1 MGRSGRGHDVDI
13 LSSKVVAHTYVN
25 WGPFLVD
32 PWMSTWFCTNRM
44 LDLWGLVN
52 RHWSMIVVVGWY
64 PTIPLEMFTEIVYE
78 KTLTRERWD
87 LDRPYDTVAKGCHT
101 WPVCGHVYVVLD
113 KFIPLQGWLLIWI
126 PLHSRIWV
134 IASSLPPL
142 IEMHVYYYDDGLRW
156 LINDG
161 DDDYITM
168 LIYFIVMLVILNVI
182 ASHFTYIHV

>member
-1 MGRSGRGHDVDI
+1 
-13 LSSKVVAHTYVN
+13 
-25 WGPFLVD
+25 
-32 PWMSTWFCTNRM
+32 
-44 LDLWGLVN
+44 
-52 RHWSMIVVVGWY
+52 
-64 PTIPLEMFTEIVYE
+64 
-78 KTLTRERWD
+78 
-87 LDRPYDTVAKGCHT
+87 
-101 WPVCGHVYVVLD
+101 
-113 KFIPLQGWLLIWI
+113 
-126 PLHSRIWV
+126 V